1 MQKIR
6 IMTMIKTASLLVLV
20 CILTGCASQKPHRIT
35 PTAAPTNTIQYT
47 ASVAKKSIQR
57 AIDKVAQTSAQ
68 CNGNDIVTELEQAKN
83 AIVDLHNGAFVL
95 IRENER
101 LAKEAT
107 VLVGELEKQ
116 RIAYS
121 KLEKKHAHVLRQRN
135 QLATSV
141 IVFVVAVLLIVFGP
155 TLLRFLRVFI
165 FRI

>member
-1 MQKIR
+1 MS
-6 IMTMIKTASLLVLV
+6 KTVSLWVLA
-20 CILTGCASQKPHRIT
+20 CLLTGCASQKPHRTAPI
-35 PTAAPTNTIQYT
+35 AAPTNTIQYT

-83 AIVDLHNGAFVL
+83 AILDLHNGALVL
-95 IRENER
+95 IKENER

-107 VLVGELEKQ
+107 VWVGELEKQ
-116 RIAYS
+116 RGAYS
-121 KLEKKHAHVLRQRN
+121 ALEKKHAHVLRQRN
-135 QLATSV
+135 QLATCV